1 MEKTNGTENWA
12 KVSAGMTLLLIWVV
26 QDVGLRKLLT
36 IPELDPKRQRQEF
49 PLTKENALRISLIQ
63 NIARPRY
70 NIRPTIDPSSIR
82 ADWVQVPA
90 HLFVYGPILD
100 LVNALQGKQIVKVC
114 WNCGRLYRPYRYQK
128 EGQRYCCSTCR
139 KRGQSKRLYQDKKR
153 E

>member
-82 ADWVQVPA
+82 ADWGPSTCSPVCVRA
-90 HLFVYGPILD
+90 HLGP
-100 LVNALQGKQIVKVC
+100 
-114 WNCGRLYRPYRYQK
+114 R
-128 EGQRYCCSTCR
+128 
-139 KRGQSKRLYQDKKR
+139 
-153 E
+153 